1 MVVGFIG
8 LGRMGELMSANLQRA
23 GFRLRTWDKA
33 KTGNCASAR
42 DAATGA
48 DVLITMLPDGKAV
61 AHAVLAALPGL
72 RRGKEMKA
80 FRERARRGEAIPAE
94 EMTLGMMCFGRL

>member
-8 LGRMGELMSANLQRA
+8 LGRMGSLMSVNLQRA

-33 KTGNCASAR
+33 KKGNCASAR

-61 AHAVLAALPGL
+61 EHAVMAALPGL
-72 RRGKEMKA
+72 RQLLRRRQRVMDRRA
-80 FRERARRGEAIPAE
+80 VREDRDVVTIA
-94 EMTLGMMCFGRL
+94 